1 MGSLKPKAKLYILE
15 ICRDL
20 RKILCFTMKNTK
32 KKKNLKPNKKQNK
45 TKKTPHNL
53 RMKQDGVFRFKS
65 TISLVQRAVNIDR
78 YIICYSKFL
87 LQAYLSCSIYEE
99 EKKGEVRIFPSSAIS
114 LSFSII

>member
-32 KKKNLKPNKKQNK
+32 KKESKTKQKAKQNK
-45 TKKTPHNL
+45 KKTPHNL

-65 TISLVQRAVNIDR
+65 LL
-78 YIICYSKFL
+78 FL
-87 LQAYLSCSIYEE
+87 
-99 EKKGEVRIFPSSAIS
+99 
-114 LSFSII
+114 